1 MCKLGVITKI
11 HDPTPWVSSITYA
24 RKKSGAIRICLDP
37 KDLNKAIR
45 RPHYTS
51 RTLDEV
57 NHLLCNAQIFSKLD
71 ARSGY
76 WAVSLSEKSSRL
88 TTFNTHIGRY
98 RFLRLPFGLS
108 LSQDVFQEH
117 MDLLLKPLQGIIN
130 IADDIIVYGVDRES
144 HDKNLLSLMKRA
156 EEYGLVFN
164 ADKFQIG
171 VAEIT
176 FFGLIYSAQGIKS
189 DPERTKDIEL
199 IPPPKTVTA
208 VRSFLGIAN
217 YMSPFVPLISNL
229 LAPLRELTHKNVE
242 LYWSNS
248 HQETFDKIK
257 QEICRK
263 MTLAYFDTSLPTTI
277 QVDASGTGIGAVLMQ
292 NSKPIY
298 FASRTLTETERRY
311 ANIERELLAVVYGCE
326 RFHHFIFGKEFIVES
341 DHKPLEMI
349 TLKRIGSPPRDCNDS
364 YYVYKLPT
372 NRILQTRKTTTPC

>member
-1 MCKLGVITKI
+1 MHVPG
-11 HDPTPWVSSITYA
+11 
-24 RKKSGAIRICLDP
+24 
-37 KDLNKAIR
+37 
-45 RPHYTS
+45 
-51 RTLDEV
+51 
-57 NHLLCNAQIFSKLD
+57 
-71 ARSGY
+71 
-76 WAVSLSEKSSRL
+76 
-88 TTFNTHIGRY
+88 IGPF

-164 ADKFQIG
+164 ADKCQIG

-189 DPERTKDIEL
+189 DPERTKEIEL

-242 LYWSNS
+242 FYWSNS

-292 NSKPIY
+292 NIVTLPPILITFYTLATKMTRLTYSYDIQSSKVGHVIDDT
-298 FASRTLTETERRY
+298 SHKRY
-311 ANIERELLAVVYGCE
+311 AIIGHIEMNYHATINL
-326 RFHHFIFGKEFIVES
+326 FIKAHQSWF
-341 DHKPLEMI
+341 PLNAYLI
-349 TLKRIGSPPRDCNDS
+349 
-364 YYVYKLPT
+364 
-372 NRILQTRKTTTPC
+372 